1 MIDTAAFNDL
11 KGYIMRR
18 VSYVRYRIGSTWY
31 SDILNNVAVSSS
43 GTVRMSV
50 TIAPTLL
57 QEATVNRVEL
67 YNSDNELWAHQD
79 CSIKLT
85 PTSSRALF
93 WFDFMLKEVS

>member
-43 GTVRMSV
+43 GIV
-50 TIAPTLL
+50 TIYRL
-57 QEATVNRVEL
+57 
-67 YNSDNELWAHQD
+67 
-79 CSIKLT
+79 
-85 PTSSRALF
+85 
-93 WFDFMLKEVS
+93 